1 MRRTESM
8 NSLASTVVFISQTD
22 LCCLSPI
29 NEDVSQG
36 SKNSSQR
43 SSPVKTTEEGSSP
56 NSSLIKREAGNL
68 LNAQLM
74 LVSKRFEQ
82 ENLKRW
88 FKLWKDGAV
97 LQRSL
102 KKVGSERMRAGARVR
117 QRGGASG
124 EAVEIQRSSPAKS
137 TEKGR
142 GSSQEGDHVYLDD
155 RKGVRVEVLRIGSEL
170 FDIKETHES
179 PQSSSVSE
187 QWLYKNH
194 ENRSENSAKFALDVE
209 TLKKMLIRVV
219 GGGPVDSDIYFNGV
233 LIAEYIL
240 PSSDVA
246 GVRKVQSGSVA
257 TIVNALDILANNM
270 KHLNHY
276 REPPNRVPPRKLRNN
291 FIYSLESVIGKIAD
305 KETFGACM
313 LKADASSLRYLIKEV
328 IRGAVD
334 RWADSREGQLDKLA
348 FGDEFDDDHFWPDEA
363 TRKKISGEKISLGKV
378 RELLNL
384 SLCEQRHF
392 NWKHWQRVLLEYDE
406 GYLQSKKEFKV
417 RGRSFTNSLDKRRMK
432 GGEQFEGFKRQF
444 KEHRLLLLL
453 LMREAR
459 KRAVTMDQL
468 KEVYYVER
476 ERIFSPPE
484 PHGVQWPRRLH
495 GLYTI
500 DSFLSRFRG
509 IVRANT

>member
-170 FDIKETHES
+170 FDIKETQKS
-179 PQSSSVSE
+179 PQSNSE
-187 QWLYKNH
+187 LEKWLLENH
-194 ENRSENSAKFALDVE
+194 EIRRSNSEKFAKDV
-209 TLKKMLIRVV
+209 KKLSQMLIRVV
-219 GGGPVDSDIYFNGV
+219 GDKRVGKPVVGDIYFNGV

-240 PSSDVA
+240 PSSDEA
-246 GVRKVQSGSVA
+246 GVREVQSKLGVIIV
-257 TIVNALDILANNM
+257 TILEILAEQLVD
-270 KHLNHY
+270 LNSFK
-276 REPPNRVPPRKLRNN
+276 VPPKALLRN
-291 FIYSLESVIGKIAD
+291 FFDKLECYLPSDLDKQKFLKCMIGADDESLNYFV
-305 KETFGACM
+305 
-313 LKADASSLRYLIKEV
+313 KEV
-328 IRGAVD
+328 VKGAVD
-334 RWADSREGQLDKLA
+334 WKIDFWKLWLSRLA
-348 FGDEFDDDHFWPDEA
+348 FGDEFEKSDFWPDDP
-363 TRKKISGEKISLGKV
+363 TRDIIAPKETTLDTVKEF
-378 RELLNL
+378 EQ
-384 SLCEQRHF
+384 CEQRHV
-392 NWKHWQRVLLEYDE
+392 NWKYWQQILVKHDDKN
-406 GYLQSKKEFKV
+406 GQS
-417 RGRSFTNSLDKRRMK
+417 
-432 GGEQFEGFKRQF
+432 EGF
-444 KEHRLLLLL
+444 EEYRLLLLL
-453 LMREAR
+453 LMKEAR
-459 KRAVTMDQL
+459 KPAVTMGQL
-468 KEVYYVER
+468 TMVYNAEC
-476 ERIFSPPE
+476 ERIFSPKE
-484 PHGVQWPRRLH
+484 HLGAQWPY
-495 GLYTI
+495 GLRELYEI
-500 DSFLSRFRG
+500 ESFSDRFRG